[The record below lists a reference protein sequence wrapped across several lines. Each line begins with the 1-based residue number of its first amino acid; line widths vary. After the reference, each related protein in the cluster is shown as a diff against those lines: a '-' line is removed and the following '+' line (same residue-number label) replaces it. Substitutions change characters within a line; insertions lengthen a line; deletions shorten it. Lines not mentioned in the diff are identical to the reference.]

1 MSTNIFGGLCGFSAS
16 ATPQTIVENLSRAD
30 SILLLSEYGKELTRL
45 RIQTMA
51 RAREE
56 YTRRVA
62 EVKPVTIKDLSKRVV
77 AMMMSRFRIA
87 SELVPDSTFDFLLA
101 NAQEYFKPLKNNNY
115 GGYIAFECS
124 VSNKLAKISP

>member
-87 SELVPDSTFDFLLA
+87 SEL
-101 NAQEYFKPLKNNNY
+101 EYFKPLKNNNY